1 MRDTHATLLLEA
13 GIHVKAVAQRLGQ
26 TNEVTLLSRYAHALS
41 AVLKDAASKVDYLFD
56 EE

>member
-26 TNEVTLLSRYAHALS
+26 TNEVTLLSRYAHALP
-41 AVLKDAASKVDYLFD
+41 AILKDAAAKVDFLF